1 MSLMHIHRR
10 RNVKIVATLGPSTT
24 SYEEIRAVFEAGAD
38 VFRLNFSHGEH
49 ADHAARMK
57 IIRQIEKEAHRPIGV
72 MADMQGPKLRMG
84 RFKGGKATLKAGQ
97 AFRLDLEENN
107 EGDKTRAPLPH
118 KEIFQ
123 ALEPGA
129 EVLMD
134 DGRIRMEVVSLK
146 PDSAEMKVT
155 AGGVLSD
162 RKGVNLPGVLLPVS
176 PLTKKDRIDLE
187 YAISIGADW
196 IALSFVQRPDDLAE
210 ARALIKGRA
219 GLLTKFEKPAA
230 IKQMDQLVEL
240 SDAVMVARGD
250 LGVETPPEDV
260 PLAQKQL
267 IRACRLQGKPVIVA
281 TQMLE
286 SMVTAPA
293 PTRAEA
299 SDVAT
304 AVFDGADAVMLSAE
318 TAAGQYPVEAVSMM
332 DRIAVRTESD
342 PGYRDALNA
351 TRHDPD
357 PTAADALSRA
367 ARQVAETISAA
378 AIVTYTTSGSTTLR
392 ASRERA
398 EAPVLGLTS
407 RVETARQLALAWGVR
422 PEHTADVTDFS
433 EMVRKACAIA
443 YDRDLAKL
451 GDRIV
456 VTAGVP
462 FGTPGSTNVLRIAWI
477 TGDEA

>member
-1 MSLMHIHRR
+1 MSLQHIRR
-10 RNVKIVATLGPSTT
+10 SRNVKIVATLGPSTT
-24 SYEEIRAVFEAGAD
+24 TYEEIRAVFEAGAD

-57 IIRQIEKEAHRPIGV
+57 IIRQLEEEAHRPIGV
-72 MADMQGPKLRMG
+72 MADMQGPKLRVG
-84 RFKGGKATLKAGQ
+84 RFKDGKVTLKAGQ
-97 AFRLDLEENN
+97 PFRLDLDAA
-107 EGDKTRAPLPH
+107 EGDETRAPLPH
-118 KEIFQ
+118 PEIFA
-123 ALEPGA
+123 ALEPGT

-134 DGRIRMEVVSLK
+134 DGRIRMEVVSLTPK
-146 PDSAEMKVT
+146 SAEMKVT

-176 PLTKKDRIDLE
+176 PLTEKDRIDLE
-187 YAISIGADW
+187 YALSIGVDW

-210 ARALIKGRA
+210 ARNLIKGRA

-230 IKQMDQLVEL
+230 ILQMDALVEL

-286 SMVTAPA
+286 SMVSAPA

-357 PTAADALSRA
+357 PTAADAISRA

-407 RVETARQLALAWGVR
+407 SRQTARRLALAWGVR

-456 VTAGVP
+456 ITAGVP
-462 FGTPGSTNVLRIAWI
+462 FGTPGATNVLRIAWI